1 MALTLKK
8 ALLGIAALAALALG
22 GSALA
27 QAGDDGSG
35 GAGAKDSEAAE
46 QESPANERYDRD
58 DGDEGKDDDGEGKDD
73 DGGEPGNQDERA
85 SGPGADRAK
94 AAALRA
100 TGGGEANAVERDTEG
115 GGTWEVE
122 VTRSNGKTVD
132 VRLDEAYQVIEVEGD
147 GEEAERSR

>member
-1 MALTLKK
+1 MATKLKK

-35 GAGAKDSEAAE
+35 GASAKSSEAAE
-46 QESPANERYDRD
+46 HESAAEERDDRD
-58 DGDEGKDDDGEGKDD
+58 EGKDD
-73 DGGEPGNQDERA
+73 DGGEPGNQDEQA
-85 SGPGADRAK
+85 TGPGADRAK

-115 GGTWEVE
+115 GATWEVE

-132 VRLDEAYQVIEVEGD
+132 VRLDEAYQVIDVETD
-147 GEEAERSR
+147 GEEAGDSR